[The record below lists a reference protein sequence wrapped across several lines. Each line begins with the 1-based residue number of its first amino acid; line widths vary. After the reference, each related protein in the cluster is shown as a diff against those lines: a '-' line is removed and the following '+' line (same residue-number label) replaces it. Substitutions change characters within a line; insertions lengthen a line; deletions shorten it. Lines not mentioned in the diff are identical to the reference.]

1 MVQREKTLP
10 IQSSRID
17 TPATEIATHVKRGYL
32 IKSWCLAADL
42 SIARSSAIKDAALPT
57 DVEIAV
63 AIHIERSENG
73 LVRDVN
79 GRFPFH
85 SGIGRTIEEAARTV
99 GLIECLVLKVMPRAA
114 GLINREPLFL
124 SSNGPLL
131 A

>member
-1 MVQREKTLP
+1 GMAHHEQTLP
-10 IQSSRID
+10 IETSGIN
-17 TPATEIATHVKRGYL
+17 TPATEIATHVNRSYL

-42 SIARSSAIKDAALPT
+42 RVARSSAIKDAALPP

-63 AIHIERSENG
+63 AIHIERSESG

-114 GLINREPLFL
+114 GLINREPL
-124 SSNGPLL
+124 
-131 A
+131 